1 MKLKQPE
8 STSNRSVLPI
18 KVEHKFKVDLERKAK
33 YRVVSTNI
41 MVRAWDEELKRV
53 VSTDIA
59 YLDRQS
65 LKLWLSED
73 TDRTIKTVLVI
84 LGHSLEP

>member
-8 STSNRSVLPI
+8 LTSNRSVPPV
-18 KVEHKFKVDLERKAK
+18 KVEYKFKVDLERKAK

-73 TDRTIKTVLVI
+73 PDRTIKTVLVI